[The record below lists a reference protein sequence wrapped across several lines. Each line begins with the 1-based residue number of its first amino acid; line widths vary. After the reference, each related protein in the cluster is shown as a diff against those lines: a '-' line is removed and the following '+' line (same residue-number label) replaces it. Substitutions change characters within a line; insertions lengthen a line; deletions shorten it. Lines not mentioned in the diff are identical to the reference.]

1 MRNQHIHTNY
11 RAGDRKSLKA
21 HKRLRFGEQLEL
33 DYNHYDFYCFNRRFT
48 YVPAPKAGNDLYVHT
63 KEHGNSE
70 VTSLADPEAQGTV
83 LAIYSHGYDKDK
95 KYRYYYD
102 HNGQDHYWAHRQI
115 KTARQGFGSPSYA
128 RFSAEKRQ
136 DFISQLA
143 YERELEL
150 APDDAIVCYL

>member
-1 MRNQHIHTNY
+1 MKNQHIYTDY
-11 RAGDRKSLKA
+11 RAGDRETFKTDR
-21 HKRLRFGEQLEL
+21 RLRFGEQQKR
-33 DYNHYDFYCFNRRFT
+33 DYNRYDLHPFNRRFI
-48 YVPAPKAGNDLYVHT
+48 YVPAPKVGNDLYVHT
-63 KEHGNSE
+63 KGHGNNQ

-102 HNGQDHYWAHRQI
+102 HQGQDHYWAHRQV
-115 KTARQGFGSPSYA
+115 KTARQGFGSASYA

-136 DFISQLA
+136 NIISQLA